1 MVPALNVNFAIFNH
15 HDPGVVHQNINIP
28 NLIPNLPKLKGESD
42 LRKWKSQRKLSSWAR
57 LLCHLCHLFTFT
69 HVTLEPP
76 GYASSLLKSTVGLRV
91 FLQSILEAIDYDHQ
105 KNYHCNYFCYLYVF
119 DSGLVGLPIN
129 IDGNHEAAER
139 GKAESQLPKK
149 FNIVTTLILI
159 IMKNQLL
166 LKKVTTLILIPMKT
180 GNCWKW
186 AVTCPYHDQLLSP
199 GQCPQPP
206 PWYFLILIVHLPD
219 IT

>member
-1 MVPALNVNFAIFNH
+1 MSKKSESFKENYFLSTLTLPFVPPLHFYSRHTGTPRLCLRPSEEYGWVTSFPPIYSW
-15 HDPGVVHQNINIP
+15 
-28 NLIPNLPKLKGESD
+28 LKN
-42 LRKWKSQRKLSSWAR
+42 
-57 LLCHLCHLFTFT
+57 
-69 HVTLEPP
+69 
-76 GYASSLLKSTVGLRV
+76 
-91 FLQSILEAIDYDHQ
+91 LEAIDYDHH
-105 KNYHCNYFCYLYVF
+105 KNYHCNYVCHLYVF

-129 IDGNHEAAER
+129 IDGDHEAAKR

-166 LKKVTTLILIPMKT
+166 LKEVTTLIRIPMKT
-180 GNCWKW
+180 SNCWKW

-206 PWYFLILIVHLPD
+206 PWYFLILIFHLFD

>member
-1 MVPALNVNFAIFNH
+1 MKVSKKTFFLSTLTLPFVPPLHFYSRHTGTPRLCLQPSEEYRWVKSFPPIFSWGSEINITTATSSASNH
-15 HDPGVVHQNINIP
+15 H
-28 NLIPNLPKLKGESD
+28 
-42 LRKWKSQRKLSSWAR
+42 
-57 LLCHLCHLFTFT
+57 
-69 HVTLEPP
+69 
-76 GYASSLLKSTVGLRV
+76 
-91 FLQSILEAIDYDHQ
+91 
-105 KNYHCNYFCYLYVF
+105 LYVF
-119 DSGLVGLPIN
+119 HSGLVGLPIN
-129 IDGNHEAAER
+129 IDRDHEAAER

-159 IMKNQLL
+159 IMENQLL

-199 GQCPQPP
+199 RQRPLPL
-206 PWYFLILIVHLPD
+206 PWYFLILILHLFD